1 MGNNTI
7 NINSMSKTYYNL
19 MQCYAPEKQG
29 ESGFADKLAQK
40 RIERASAVSAKDMTM
55 EEYKQYIHNKISQIP
70 LNPSQSQWQWSIQIT
85 EEGYEAMKNDPEYEA
100 HVLKAIRAN
109 FSFTDHYHSVN
120 YSVLHFGAT
129 EEESYGQCFGG
140 GSPFME
146 KEEGFWD
153 RRAKRRE
160 KLMEQYE
167 EMMDQKAAAKEAGQ
181 LFFTYTPDLFD
192 GMETE

>member
-7 NINSMSKTYYNL
+7 HVNSMTKTYYNL
-19 MQCYAPEKQG
+19 AQCYAPTNQG
-29 ESGFADKLAQK
+29 QSCFADKLAQK
-40 RIERASAVSAKDMTM
+40 QMEKTAAVSVKEMTL
-55 EEYKQYIHNKISQIP
+55 EEYKRYIQNEISRIP
-70 LNPSQSQWQWSIQIT
+70 LNPSQSLWQWNIDIT
-85 EEGYEAMKNDPEYEA
+85 EEGYEAMKNDPAYEA
-100 HVLKAIRAN
+100 HVLKSIRAN
-109 FSFTDHYHSVN
+109 FSFTDHFHSVN

-129 EEESYGQCFGG
+129 EEESYGQSFGG

-160 KLMEQYE
+160 KLQEQYE
-167 EMMDQKAAAKEAGQ
+167 EMMDQKSAAKEAGQ
-181 LFFTYTPDLFD
+181 LFFTYTPDLFE

>member
-1 MGNNTI
+1 MGNNMI
-7 NINSMSKTYYNL
+7 NINSMTKTYYNM
-19 MQCYAPEKQG
+19 MQRYDSNAEKT
-29 ESGFADKLAQK
+29 SAFSNKLAEK
-40 RIERASAVSAKDMTM
+40 MKEKTAAVSAKDMTM

-160 KLMEQYE
+160 KRMEQYE